1 MARGRRGSVGY
12 LARPWTFVRTYDG
25 RNLRADVIAG
35 LTVGVLLLPQG
46 IAFAQIAGLPP
57 EYGLNA
63 AILGSIIG
71 ALWGSSRHLLTAPT
85 NAVSLIVLSSLVP
98 LATPNSLDFLLAAGL
113 MTVLAGLLQLG
124 LGLARLGVLANFV
137 SHSVVVGFITGAALL
152 IGLNQIE
159 PLLGFDTPD
168 QGHNVVAHLTAMASR
183 LGDAHLATALLGL
196 ASVGLLLALRRYAPR
211 VPAALLAIVGC
222 GLVVALAELAPEGV
236 AIIGALPRGLPPPV
250 ALPVLDLELIGKV
263 STGALAVAAIGLT
276 QSVSIARATANESG
290 QRLDANQELVGQGLA
305 NLACGFFSGYATAG
319 SFSASAVNVRAGAR
333 TQMAPLVAG
342 GFVLLAVL
350 TLGPFAA
357 TIPKAALAA
366 VLIVTALFMVDAREI
381 RRIWSGPRGDRL
393 VMLATFGG
401 TLFLPIE
408 LAVVMG
414 MLLSFGLYI
423 ARTSAPKVFSVLPD
437 DTFTRLEPRSDRP
450 ECPQLAILD
459 VHGDL
464 YFGAVNQI
472 EEVIL
477 DKLDQSPGLRFVL
490 LRMHSVNQCDFSGI
504 HCLEGVLQ
512 TVRERGGDIY
522 MTRVHPSVMSVM
534 ERTGFCRLLG
544 PENYLEETR
553 AIEHLFYRVLDPAVC
568 IYECPVRVWHE
579 CQGLP
584 KRELALPPELR
595 TVPVDEAVPVVG
607 ARVLWDALRSADAP
621 RVIDVREPREF
632 RRRHI
637 IEAELL
643 PLPRL
648 FEDPP
653 EPAERRL
660 VLVCR
665 SGRRSARA
673 AQLLRHRGYL
683 DVAILEGGMLAW
695 EAAGLLDAADPTRPH
710 EPLRPPL
717 LVRD

>member
-1 MARGRRGSVGY
+1 MARGAFGSLSY
-12 LARPWTFVRTYDG
+12 LTRPWTFVRTYD
-25 RNLRADVIAG
+25 RRYLRGDLLAG
-35 LTVGVLLLPQG
+35 LTVGVLLLPQS

-57 EYGLNA
+57 QYGLNTA
-63 AILGSIIG
+63 LVGAVVG
-71 ALWGSSRHLLTAPT
+71 ALWGSSRHLQTGPT
-85 NAVSLIVLSSLVP
+85 NALSLIVLSSLVP
-98 LATPNSLDFLLAAGL
+98 LAVPSTLGFAIAAGL
-113 MTVLAGLLQLG
+113 LTVLAGLMQLG
-124 LGLARLGVLANFV
+124 LGLARLGALTNFV
-137 SHSVVVGFITGAALL
+137 SHSVVVGFMTGAAVL
-152 IGLNQIE
+152 IALNQIE
-159 PLLGFDTPD
+159 PLLGFVAPK
-168 QGHNVVAHLTAMASR
+168 QGHNVVAHVRAMASR
-183 LGDAHLATALLGL
+183 VSEASLVTALLGVSAVVL
-196 ASVGLLLALRRYAPR
+196 MLFLRQRLPR
-211 VPAALLAIVGC
+211 WPGALLIMVGC
-222 GLVVALAELAPEGV
+222 GLAVAVLDLGV
-236 AIIGALPRGLPPPV
+236 AVIGALPRDLPPPV
-250 ALPVLDLELIGKV
+250 ALPVLDLELIGQL
-263 STGALAVAAIGLT
+263 STGALAVAAIGLAE
-276 QSVSIARATANESG
+276 SISIARAIAADSG

-305 NLACGFFSGYATAG
+305 NVACGFFSGFASAG
-319 SFSASAVNVRAGAR
+319 SFTRSALNVRAGAR
-333 TQMAPLVAG
+333 TQMASIVTGL
-342 GFVLLAVL
+342 FVLLAVL
-350 TLGPFAA
+350 TLGPLAA
-357 TIPKAALAA
+357 TIPKTALAA
-366 VLIVTALFMVDAREI
+366 VLIVTAVQMVEVPEI
-381 RRIWSGPRGDRL
+381 RRIWLGPRGDRL
-393 VMLATFGG
+393 VMVATFAG

-408 LAVVMG
+408 FAVVIG
-414 MLLSFGLYI
+414 ILLSFGLYI
-423 ARTSAPKVFSVLPD
+423 ARTSAPRVHSVLPND
-437 DTFTRLEPRSDRP
+437 DHSALVLRP
-450 ECPQLAILD
+450 EGTECPQLAVLD

-464 YFGAVNQI
+464 YFGAVNQF
-472 EEVIL
+472 EEHL
-477 DKLDQSPGLRFVL
+477 LGKLEANPDLRFLL

>member
-1 MARGRRGSVGY
+1 
-12 LARPWTFVRTYDG
+12 
-25 RNLRADVIAG
+25 
-35 LTVGVLLLPQG
+35 
-46 IAFAQIAGLPP
+46 
-57 EYGLNA
+57 
-63 AILGSIIG
+63 
-71 ALWGSSRHLLTAPT
+71 
-85 NAVSLIVLSSLVP
+85 
-98 LATPNSLDFLLAAGL
+98 
-113 MTVLAGLLQLG
+113 
-124 LGLARLGVLANFV
+124 
-137 SHSVVVGFITGAALL
+137 
-152 IGLNQIE
+152 
-159 PLLGFDTPD
+159 
-168 QGHNVVAHLTAMASR
+168 
-183 LGDAHLATALLGL
+183 
-196 ASVGLLLALRRYAPR
+196 
-211 VPAALLAIVGC
+211 
-222 GLVVALAELAPEGV
+222 
-236 AIIGALPRGLPPPV
+236 
-250 ALPVLDLELIGKV
+250 VLDLELIGKV

-477 DKLDQSPGLRFVL
+477 DKLDQSLGLRFVL

-504 HCLEGVLQ
+504 HCLEGVLRA
-512 TVRERGGDIY
+512 VRERGGEVF

-534 ERTGFCRLLG
+534 ERTGFCLELG
-544 PENYLEETR
+544 AHRYLPEED
-553 AIEHLFYRVLDPAVC
+553 AIGHLFHRVLDPAIC
-568 IYECPVRVWHE
+568 IYECPVKTWRE
-579 CQGLP
+579 CQNLP
-584 KRELALPPELR
+584 KRVLELPAELR
-595 TVPVDEAVPVVG
+595 TLRLDEELPVIRAT
-607 ARVLWDALRSADAP
+607 ALWNALRSPRPP

-637 IEAELL
+637 VGAELL

-648 FEDPP
+648 FESPP
-653 EPAERRL
+653 EPDGSPL

-665 SGRRSARA
+665 GGRRSARA
-673 AQLLRHRGYL
+673 VQLLRQRGHADAVL
-683 DVAILEGGMLAW
+683 LEGGMLAW
-695 EAAGLLDAADPTRPH
+695 EAAGLLDAADPTREH
-710 EPLRPPL
+710 TPLHPPL
-717 LVRD
+717 FHQE